1 MMPEWEYLI
10 FKVVD
15 LLVYNIEVTPMLPT
29 NIYETLVL
37 GVIIY
42 FTLYS
47 TLHIKG
53 NNILVMTK

>member
-53 NNILVMTK
+53 NNILVMTR